1 MPVPAS
7 DTLCGLP
14 VALSVIIKEPGRVPK
29 VVGWKATVTTQLD
42 PGFKDAPQLFVWVK
56 SAVVCTFDRM
66 MGSEPLFDNVTDFE
80 ELAVPTT
87 VIGNERLDA
96 DTLRV
101 KATPVPL
108 SETT

>member
-1 MPVPAS
+1 
-7 DTLCGLP
+7 
-14 VALSVIIKEPGRVPK
+14 
-29 VVGWKATVTTQLD
+29 
-42 PGFKDAPQLFVWVK
+42 
-56 SAVVCTFDRM
+56 M